1 MVRYGKIGTSGKI
14 LLHSPEY
21 HSVFCVAT
29 AWGHPGP
36 LMQHWNSASAEFRGV
51 SSFTR
56 PSWGYD
62 SDITSSGD
70 TCRFPQIL
78 DPSIS
83 TIYWSIG
90 EVDSMGPSA
99 LGHIWS
105 LRCANV
111 ELWIALVCLKQ
122 THTVGSR
129 WDRLKE
135 TQQRHT
141 HIYIY
146 MLYIHNYTHKIRQYT
161 LDIIRSWVWE
171 LKTPKVTEWRITEL
185 IPMDGASPADKNL
198 WHEAQWN
205 GAPWLW
211 REQLKKTMRTV
222 LRTWRTLYSLYDYC
236 IHVYNVYRDDTGT
249 KSK

>member
-1 MVRYGKIGTSGKI
+1 MGHGQFRCIQDQSTYQLVTHKVSMVRYGKIGTSGKI

-146 MLYIHNYTHKIRQYT
+146 VIHT
-161 LDIIRSWVWE
+161 
-171 LKTPKVTEWRITEL
+171 
-185 IPMDGASPADKNL
+185 
-198 WHEAQWN
+198 
-205 GAPWLW
+205 
-211 REQLKKTMRTV
+211 
-222 LRTWRTLYSLYDYC
+222 
-236 IHVYNVYRDDTGT
+236 
-249 KSK
+249 